1 MKQRGLVA
9 TLLLLLSLGGSS
21 VAQAQAKLGFRGW
34 ALRAGVTVD
43 PDQFHLGLHIN
54 AGEFARRVRFQPS
67 FEIGFGNDRIVG
79 DIHLDAFYMIRA
91 RGWRP
96 YVGAG
101 LGIALVDPR
110 GHDHRDFDAGAGLNL
125 VGGFEWGTYRSLILE
140 LRVGVGDIPNLKV
153 TAGIGF

>member
-1 MKQRGLVA
+1 MKQRLFVTTIPILL
-9 TLLLLLSLGGSS
+9 TLFLNGAS
-21 VAQAQAKLGFRGW
+21 VAEAQAKLGFRGW
-34 ALRAGVTVD
+34 AMRAGVTVD
-43 PDQFHLGLHIN
+43 PDQFHAGIHIN
-54 AGEFARRVRFQPS
+54 AGEFAPRVRFQPS

-101 LGIALVDPR
+101 LGIALVDA
-110 GHDHRDFDAGAGLNL
+110 DHRDFDVGAGMNL
-125 VGGFEWGTYRSLILE
+125 VGGFEWGTHRSLILE
-140 LRVGVGDIPNLKV
+140 LRVGVGDIPDLKL